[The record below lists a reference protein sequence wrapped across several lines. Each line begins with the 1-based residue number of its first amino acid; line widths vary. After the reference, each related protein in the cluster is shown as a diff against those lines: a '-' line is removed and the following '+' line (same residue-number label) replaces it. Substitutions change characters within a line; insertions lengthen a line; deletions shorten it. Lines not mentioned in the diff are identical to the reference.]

1 MGYTDKH
8 FRLSE
13 DICTLIE
20 EREKGKFPL
29 ERDFVAE
36 AIRSYD
42 NRVSLEKIYVEIHAL
57 RESMEHLYQSVGWK

>member
-13 DICTLIE
+13 DICFLIK
-20 EREKGKFPL
+20 ERDKGKFPL

-36 AIRSYD
+36 AIRAYGD
-42 NRVSLEKIYVEIHAL
+42 RVSLEKILGEIRAL